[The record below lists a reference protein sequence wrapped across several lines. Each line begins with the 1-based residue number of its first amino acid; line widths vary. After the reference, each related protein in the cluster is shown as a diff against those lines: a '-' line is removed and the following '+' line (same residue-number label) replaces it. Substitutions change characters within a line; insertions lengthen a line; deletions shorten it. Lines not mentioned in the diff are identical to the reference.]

1 VPPRYAVDVPEGAP
15 NSSAALNAVE
25 INSSFYRPHQRKT
38 YERWAASTPE
48 AFRFSIKI
56 PRTIT
61 HFARLKNCDAMLD
74 RFLDEVIGLGDR
86 LGVLLLQ
93 LPPKLAFDEPA
104 AGRFFADL
112 QARIVTPVALEPRNA
127 SWFSPDL
134 EGWLAQH
141 RIARICRRSC
151 ANCRG
156 RRAGRLERTRLL
168 SVARFAE
175 DLSLHLR

>member
-1 VPPRYAVDVPEGAP
+1 MCPEGGTQLERYAQ
-15 NSSAALNAVE
+15 ALNAVE
-25 INSSFYRPHQRKT
+25 INSLFYRPHQRKT

-48 AFRFSIKI
+48 AFRFSIKM

-61 HFARLKNCDAMLD
+61 HFARLNNCDAMLD
-74 RFLDEVIGLGDR
+74 RFLDEVTGLGDR
-86 LGVLLLQ
+86 LGVLLVQ